1 MRPQMY
7 SVEPQRNLFAPIYLR
22 FVIGAFAL
30 ILLIS
35 SVAPGRAAPSDTST
49 ADPMAELKSAI
60 SEAIALFQNQSM
72 PLTQRREKLRDLA
85 MRRFDFAVM
94 ARSVLGYHWRELS
107 ADQRSQFVPV
117 FAGFIQDAYLSKLR
131 DYTVQK
137 VQQEVQTLNIQYTR
151 ETFDG
156 PDYAQVNTS
165 VRLQEQKDPV
175 QVNYLMHLD
184 GGHWRIYDVTI
195 DAISVIANY
204 RNQFNRVINRN
215 GYDQLVADL
224 KSKQQQFRQTLDQP
238 DSSAPQ
244 H

>member
-1 MRPQMY
+1 MH
-7 SVEPQRNLFAPIYLR
+7 SVEPQRNFYGPVYLR
-22 FVIGAFAL
+22 FVIVAFVLVVL
-30 ILLIS
+30 IG
-35 SVAPGRAAPSDTST
+35 SVAPGRADPSNTSKG
-49 ADPMAELKSAI
+49 DPMAELKSAI

-72 PLTQRREKLRDLA
+72 PLSQRREMLRDLA

-94 ARSVLGYHWRELS
+94 ARSVLGYHWRELND
-107 ADQRSQFVPV
+107 DQRSQFIPV

-137 VQQEVQTLNIQYTR
+137 VQQEVHTLNIQYTR

-156 PDYAQVNTS
+156 ADYAQVNTS

-184 GGHWRIYDVTI
+184 SGHWRIYDVTI

-204 RNQFNRVINRN
+204 RNQFNRVINNN

-238 DSSAPQ
+238 DSSATP

>member
-1 MRPQMY
+1 MY
-7 SVEPQRNLFAPIYLR
+7 SVEPQHNFFAPIYLR
-22 FVIGAFAL
+22 FVIGVLVL

-35 SVAPGRAAPSDTST
+35 SPAPGRADPSDSST
-49 ADPMAELKSAI
+49 GDPMAELKSAI

-94 ARSVLGYHWRELS
+94 ARSVLGYHWRELN
-107 ADQRSQFVPV
+107 ADQRSQFIPV

-204 RNQFNRVINRN
+204 RNQFNRVINTN
-215 GYDQLVADL
+215 GYEQLVADL

-238 DSSAPQ
+238 DSNEQ

>member
-1 MRPQMY
+1 MY
-7 SVEPQRNLFAPIYLR
+7 LVEPQRNSFLPIYLR
-22 FVIGAFAL
+22 FVIGVL
-30 ILLIS
+30 VLMLLIS
-35 SVAPGRAAPSDTST
+35 SPAPGGADPSASST
-49 ADPMAELKSAI
+49 GDPMAELKSAI

-107 ADQRSQFVPV
+107 ADQRSQFIPV

-204 RNQFNRVINRN
+204 RNQFNRVININ

-224 KSKQQQFRQTLDQP
+224 KNKQQQFRQTLDQP
-238 DSSAPQ
+238 DSSTP

>member
-1 MRPQMY
+1 MRPQMH
-7 SVEPQRNLFAPIYLR
+7 SVEPQPNLFGPVYRRL
-22 FVIGAFAL
+22 VIVAFFL
-30 ILLIS
+30 TLLAA
-35 SVAPGRAAPSDTST
+35 SVARGRADPSDTSKS
-49 ADPMAELKSAI
+49 DPMAELKSAI

-72 PLTQRREKLRDLA
+72 PLDQRREKLRDLA
-85 MRRFDFAVM
+85 TRRFDFAVM
-94 ARSVLGYHWRELS
+94 ARSVLGYHWRELN
-107 ADQRSQFVPV
+107 ADQRSQFIPV
-117 FAGFIQDAYLSKLR
+117 FGGFIQDAYLSKLR

-165 VRLQEQKDPV
+165 VKLQEQKDPV

-184 GGHWRIYDVTI
+184 SGHWRIYDVTI

-204 RNQFNRVINRN
+204 RNQFNRVINSN

-224 KSKQQQFRQTLDQP
+224 KSKQQQFRQTLDQS
-238 DSSAPQ
+238 DSSATP